1 MKTMSYQEKKA
12 VVSVASGA
20 LLLIAYCIYAFGKTG
35 MANLDNLKFWAVTM
49 LIFIGVGVASMI
61 VIQIVFHIVLSVAM
75 AVRNKLSG
83 ECVDDRAIERTME
96 SDMVEDEM
104 GKLIELK
111 ANKFGYSF
119 VSVGIVAGIGAV
131 ALGAAPFVMMNIV
144 FLSCLAGS
152 LAEGVVQIRYY
163 RKGV

>member
-1 MKTMSYQEKKA
+1 MSYQEKKA

-49 LIFIGVGVASMI
+49 LIFIGVGVVSMI

>member
-49 LIFIGVGVASMI
+49 LIFIGVGVVSMI

>member
-1 MKTMSYQEKKA
+1 MSYPEKKSIVSA
-12 VVSVASGA
+12 VTGA
-20 LLLIAYCIYAFGKTG
+20 LLLIAYCLYAFGKTG
-35 MANLDNLKFWAVTM
+35 MANTGNLKFWAVTM

-75 AVRNKLSG
+75 AVRKKINDESI
-83 ECVDDRAIERTME
+83 EDHEIERALE
-96 SDMVEDEM
+96 SDMAEDEM

-111 ANKFGYSF
+111 ANKIGYSF
-119 VSVGIVAGIGAV
+119 VSVGIVAGILSIV
-131 ALGAAPFVMMNIV
+131 LGAAPFVMMNIV